1 MKSASS
7 KAAGA
12 YSKLVFLCVQSENT
26 AKFRELQKREGII
39 DSFMGT
45 YDDVSSRELQQ
56 TDQLQEAIVVLL
68 EQISKSLTSS
78 ANLPTKDELKA
89 LKVVPIKSWM
99 PQFLEFF
106 LWILP
111 FPPEFICT
119 YRISSVLVLKLL
131 RVCFI
136 LHYKRTSLELC

>member
-1 MKSASS
+1 MFFS
-7 KAAGA
+7 
-12 YSKLVFLCVQSENT
+12 CVQSENT

-89 LKVVPIKSWM
+89 LKVNIMDAAFSA
-99 PQFLEFF
+99 EFV
-106 LWILP
+106 
-111 FPPEFICT
+111 
-119 YRISSVLVLKLL
+119 ISTFS
-131 RVCFI
+131 C
-136 LHYKRTSLELC
+136 